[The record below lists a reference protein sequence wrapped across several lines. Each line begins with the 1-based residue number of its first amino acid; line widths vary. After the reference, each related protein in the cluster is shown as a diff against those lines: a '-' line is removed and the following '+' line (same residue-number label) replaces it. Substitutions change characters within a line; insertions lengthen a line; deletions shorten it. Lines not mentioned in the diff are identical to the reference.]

1 MKYKIILLVAILAT
15 IARANILVIAIEEKK
30 LPYELS
36 PKNYDLSSA
45 NYDNS
50 VSNYDNSPSNYD
62 NSSSNYDNSPSNY
75 DNTVNGDR
83 SILVEEEKKLIHYG
97 YYITNKEGL
106 TNFYSPKGKRL
117 FYSPKGSM
125 GLYHGT
131 KGFFC
136 GAIAK
141 VQGKIRLA
149 LTEQGQRVLLL
160 GEWYEPGR

>member
-1 MKYKIILLVAILAT
+1 MKTRVFLLAT
-15 IARANILVIAIEEKK
+15 LLATVARADILVMAVDEKK

-36 PKNYDLSSA
+36 PGNYDLSPS

-75 DNTVNGDR
+75 ENTVNGDR
-83 SILVEEEKKLIHYG
+83 SILVEEERKLIHYG
-97 YYITNKEGL
+97 YYLTNGKGL

-117 FYSPKGSM
+117 FYSPKGRN

-136 GAIAK
+136 GVIAK
-141 VQGKIRLA
+141 VQGKIRLV
-149 LTEQGQRVLLL
+149 LTEQGLRVLLL
-160 GEWYEPGR
+160 GE